1 MKSSVTQKARKTDE
15 LEQFEESRGK
25 FLFLHKMGDKDFPYR
40 DDRKPKFNDRKDQII
55 FFIHSFLY
63 YFIHLFTPSKKY
75 LLNAL
80 IVSDIV
86 LEMKRKIRNDCYL
99 LMKLTLW

>member
-40 DDRKPKFNDRKDQII
+40 DDRKPKFNDQKDQII

-63 YFIHLFTPSKKY
+63 YFIYS
-75 LLNAL
+75 L
-80 IVSDIV
+80 IHSFQEVFIKCSYCV
-86 LEMKRKIRNDCYL
+86 RYCARNEE
-99 LMKLTLW
+99 KNQE

>member
-1 MKSSVTQKARKTDE
+1 MNWSNLRKA
-15 LEQFEESRGK
+15 EENFFSFIKWEIRI
-25 FLFLHKMGDKDFPYR
+25 FPYR

-55 FFIHSFLY
+55 FFIHSFIILS
-63 YFIHLFTPSKKY
+63 IHLFTPSKKY

-99 LMKLTLW
+99 LMKLTRW